1 MTSEYK
7 PLIIAGKNSG
17 IPVELNPVQAEFYR
31 NVETQ
36 ARQGSYWAT
45 ILIKDLQSLSSG
57 HVKRNVFVAD
67 GPADASFKNLEMI
80 LPGCRAKVMKCS
92 SGKYLVYDLE
102 LDIEYPELEITYPE
116 LQSQGKRP
124 GLHQVLNIRGQWN
137 PQFKQDGRISQTPN
151 PVVAISDGEHR
162 LKKAAAQCAGAISE
176 TNFVGSQVLN
186 RQGFDIHHTPGNK
199 IGGLKQINQALNSAT
214 DISLYESAA
223 LLAKTMEMAKDT
235 QDVLWVT
242 QGGGAG
248 VFTHAMS
255 ILKSKGIEFSDSK
268 HCIYFSHPTT
278 SFVKAQAL
286 AMEIGMSFDRDNL
299 SIRSFNFNETI
310 GGLHLGGDFI
320 AGYQR
325 MRQDPEYTALNYG
338 VDALKGVH
346 RNWQPISI
354 TAGCTAAISA
364 ALGSGGT
371 AAAIPAVLTAAT
383 AMAGLGHTLFQAWLP
398 ERYRRLKQKL

>member
-102 LDIEYPELEITYPE
+102 LDVEYPELDTTYPD
-116 LQSQGKRP
+116 LQAVGKKP
-124 GLHQVLNIRGQWN
+124 GLHQVRKLNSQWK
-137 PQFKQDGRISQTPN
+137 PLFKNDGRLSKSPV
-151 PVVAISDGEHR
+151 PVVAVSDGYNAVTQ
-162 LKKAAAQCAGAISE
+162 AANSCAGHLAD
-176 TNFVGSQVLN
+176 TKMVGSYMLDH
-186 RQGFDIHHTPGNK
+186 QGFDMHYTPSAK
-199 IGGLKQINQALNSAT
+199 IGGLTQINQALNAAT

-223 LLAKTMEMAKDT
+223 LLAHTIELSKDIKN
-235 QDVLWVT
+235 VLWIT
-242 QGGGAG
+242 QGGGSG
-248 VFTHAMS
+248 VFTHALS
-255 ILKSKGIEFSDSK
+255 LLKGKGIDLKDSK
-268 HCIYFSHPTT
+268 HSIYFSHPTT
-278 SFVKAQAL
+278 SFIKAQAL
-286 AMEIGMSFDRDNL
+286 AMELGIKFDRDNL
-299 SIRSFNFNETI
+299 SVQPFNFNETV
-310 GGLHLGGDFI
+310 GGLNFGGGFI

-338 VDALKGVH
+338 VDSLKGIQ

-354 TAGCTAAISA
+354 TAGCAAAVSA

-371 AAAIPAVLTAAT
+371 AAAIPAVITAAT
-383 AMAGLGHTLFQAWLP
+383 AMAGLGHTLFQSWLP
-398 ERYRRLKQKL
+398 DKYRRLKQKL